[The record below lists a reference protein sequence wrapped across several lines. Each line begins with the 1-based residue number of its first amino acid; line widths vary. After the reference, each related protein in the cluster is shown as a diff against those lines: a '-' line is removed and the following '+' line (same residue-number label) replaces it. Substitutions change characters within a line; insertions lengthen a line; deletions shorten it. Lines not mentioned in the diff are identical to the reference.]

1 MIYLRSLAFNI
12 FFFGGLT
19 IFLSMMLFVLPLPD
33 RYTVICVRRWSR
45 ILCGALKVLAG
56 VDQEVRGLENI
67 PDEPVIFASKHQS
80 IWETIA
86 LVYIFPEQT
95 YVLKKELMAIP
106 LWGWCAKACGHIS
119 VDREGGAGA
128 LKGLVRDSRAAL
140 KRGRHLIIFPEGT
153 RSAPGKTGTYHP
165 GIAAL
170 YSQLSAPVVPVALN
184 SGLYWGRRHFL
195 KTPGTIIVEFLPP
208 IPEGL
213 DRRTFMAELEQRIE
227 TASNRLITEA
237 KGSANTPEA

>member
-19 IFLSMMLFVLPLPD
+19 IFLLMMLVVLPLPD
-33 RYTVICVRRWSR
+33 RYMVVCVRTWSR

-56 VDQEVRGLENI
+56 VDQELRGLENI

-86 LVYIFPEQT
+86 LVWVFPEQS
-95 YVLKKELMAIP
+95 YVLKKELLSIP
-106 LWGWCAKACGHIS
+106 LWGWCASKCGHIS
-119 VDREGGAGA
+119 VDRDGGASA
-128 LKGLVRDSRAAL
+128 LKGLVRDSRKFL
-140 KRGRHLIIFPEGT
+140 EMGRHLIIFPEGT

-170 YSQLSAPVVPVALN
+170 YSQLSAPIVPVALN
-184 SGLYWGRRHFL
+184 SGLYWGRRRFL
-195 KTPGTIIVEFLPP
+195 KKPGTIIVEFLPP
-208 IPEGL
+208 MPKGL
-213 DRRTFMAELEQRIE
+213 DRRTFMAELEERIE
-227 TASNRLITEA
+227 TASRRLYEEAHNRE
-237 KGSANTPEA
+237 

>member
-1 MIYLRSLAFNI
+1 MMYLRSLAFNI

-19 IFLSMMLFVLPLPD
+19 IFLLMMLVVLPLPD
-33 RYTVICVRRWSR
+33 RYMVVCVRNWSR

-56 VDQEVRGLENI
+56 VDQELRGLENV

-86 LVYIFPEQT
+86 LVWVFPEQS
-95 YVLKKELMAIP
+95 YVLKKELLSIP
-106 LWGWCAKACGHIS
+106 LWGWCARKCGHIS
-119 VDREGGAGA
+119 VDRSGGASA
-128 LKGLVRDSRAAL
+128 LKGLVRDSRKFL
-140 KRGRHLIIFPEGT
+140 EMGRHLIIFPEGT

-170 YSQLSAPVVPVALN
+170 YSQLSAPIVPVALN
-184 SGLYWGRRHFL
+184 SGLYWGRRSFL

-208 IPEGL
+208 MPRGL
-213 DRRTFMAELEQRIE
+213 DRRTFMAELEERIE
-227 TASNRLITEA
+227 TASRRLYEEACNRE
-237 KGSANTPEA
+237 